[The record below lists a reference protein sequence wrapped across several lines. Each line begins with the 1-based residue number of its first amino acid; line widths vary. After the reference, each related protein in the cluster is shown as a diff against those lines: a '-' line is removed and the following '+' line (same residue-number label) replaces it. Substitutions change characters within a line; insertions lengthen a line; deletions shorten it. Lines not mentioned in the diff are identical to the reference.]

1 MYSSAF
7 RFAGGPMCDKI
18 GVKRSGINTV
28 SASSLTLH
36 SCRRCRRRRKMSLQ
50 IAMNRSVFNEV
61 CQGPPYTVSR
71 DCCSTTSC
79 INEAPG
85 RAPINDRTLTLLNRV
100 CSSHRK
106 RLVFKHRWRRSRLS
120 SCTSGLMSIQHQIV
134 GRPELFPFPN
144 IGSPRLR
151 SSLVLGQVW
160 STLTREV
167 VVVVIIGS
175 GGAVLSVASSHR
187 GAGVGTWAADSGLCV
202 ACTISSPLGKP
213 FSFSFPFR
221 SPDCASNACVSMGRP
236 K

>member
-1 MYSSAF
+1 MSRWRNETHS
-7 RFAGGPMCDKI
+7 
-18 GVKRSGINTV
+18 TV
-28 SASSLTLH
+28 SD
-36 SCRRCRRRRKMSLQ
+36 RRCRRRRKMSLQ

-61 CQGPPYTVSR
+61 FQGPPYTVSR
-71 DCCSTTSC
+71 DCCNTTSC
-79 INEAPG
+79 ISEAPG
-85 RAPINDRTLTLLNRV
+85 RAPINDRTLTLLNKV

-106 RLVFKHRWRRSRLS
+106 RLVFKHRWRRSKLS

-144 IGSPRLR
+144 IGSPRFR
-151 SSLVLGQVW
+151 SSLVLGHVW

-167 VVVVIIGS
+167 AVVVIIGS
-175 GGAVLSVASSHR
+175 GGSVLSVACS
-187 GAGVGTWAADSGLCV
+187 TDSGLCV

-213 FSFSFPFR
+213 FSCSFPFR